1 MKTIRVYYKNVYGN
15 ELCYPKCETAKKLVK
30 LTNSKTFTHTHL
42 NDIRSLG
49 YEILVEA
56 EQVDSSPFFFTKKSL
71 FLSQAPMWN
80 FELNEDQILEKA
92 LEVGFVTKVGVDE
105 YLMNETYGD

>member
-1 MKTIRVYYKNVYGN
+1 MKTITVYYKNVYGN

-30 LTNSKTFTHTHL
+30 LTDSKTFTHTHL

-92 LEVGFVTKVGVDE
+92 
-105 YLMNETYGD
+105 